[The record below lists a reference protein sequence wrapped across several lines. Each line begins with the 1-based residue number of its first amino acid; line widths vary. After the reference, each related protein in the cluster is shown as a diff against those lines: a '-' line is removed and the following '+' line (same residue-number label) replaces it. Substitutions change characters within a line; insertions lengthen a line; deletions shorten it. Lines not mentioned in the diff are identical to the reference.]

1 MLPDQLMQLLTAFVD
16 GELSQRQ
23 RKAVMRLLHRS
34 SEAREMLR
42 QLQENV
48 HKLKQLPRRKVEP
61 SLVDD
66 VMQAIALQLAQPA
79 PLPRKAAHRR
89 WLPYVA
95 ASIAAGLL
103 ISALGILYW
112 KTMGDRDPEKEIV
125 INPPTKIPPPTP
137 QPRNP
142 NPILAENIMK
152 GAVSEFIKPVPI
164 DLAYKANFGDLVEG
178 GTETLN
184 FEQLVSRDKAVEL
197 DIIVEWNSEALHRL
211 NEVLRHSKISL
222 VIDKSAIKPLNHKRV
237 QYLVYAE
244 NLRADEVS
252 KLMGKLGEAIPGQGL
267 NKNNQ
272 KSPSTYRK
280 VTVTPISTDNQQR
293 LDKLRGKPKEV
304 NPPPKGERKAV
315 ILPVTDGAAPSPE
328 VVEAL
333 KQRRAAQ
340 PGTVQILMRIH
351 QEN

>member
-1 MLPDQLMQLLTAFVD
+1 MIPDQLMQLLTAFVD

-112 KTMGDRDPEKEIV
+112 KTMGDRDPEKMIE
-125 INPPTKIPPPTP
+125 
-137 QPRNP
+137 
-142 NPILAENIMK
+142 ENFS
-152 GAVSEFIKPVPI
+152 GLIKPVPN
-164 DLAYKANFGDLVEG
+164 DVFAANFEDLLEG
-178 GTETLN
+178 GNKSSE
-184 FEQLVSRDKAVEL
+184 FEQLVNREKAVEL
-197 DIIVEWNSEALHRL
+197 NIVVEKKPQPLRL
-211 NEVLRHSKISL
+211 LKEKLFERRIKL
-222 VIDKSAIKPLNHKRV
+222 VTDPSAMKPLKDKGV

-244 NLRADEVS
+244 NLTADEVT
-252 KLMGKLGEAIPGQGL
+252 KLMADLGQKVVDPGQ
-267 NKNNQ
+267 KNQ
-272 KSPSTYRK
+272 RRVASPYKK
-280 VTVTPISTDNQQR
+280 VTVAPISPDDQQR
-293 LDKLRGKPKEV
+293 LAKLRGEPTKV
-304 NPPPKGERKAV
+304 NPAPTKQRKFV
-315 ILPVTDGAAPSPE
+315 VLPVSDGVKPSPE
-328 VVEAL
+328 VIEAL
-333 KQRRAAQ
+333 NQRRAAQ
-340 PGTVQILMRIH
+340 PGTVQILMRIRL
-351 QEN
+351 EN